1 MFRMVAAI
9 IMAVFVALPAVAAA
23 KSSPASE
30 QTFGQWHVRSG
41 QDNWTAYTKD
51 ASGRMFGMTCYKSC
65 NFVLAM
71 NKPCKDGETLEAMMS
86 GPLGEKVIP
95 IHCWSNRDYSMF
107 DIDDPDLGSHL
118 DGNFIGFALA
128 LADGMF
134 AVARFSLEGAKEAL
148 AAIGHPLPAGAPQ
161 RQGNS
166 GSDDGL
172 STKVM

>member
-1 MFRMVAAI
+1 MFRMVAAM

-86 GPLGEKVIP
+86 GPRGEKVIP

-107 DIDDPDLGSHL
+107 DVDDQDLGSHL
-118 DGNFIGFALA
+118 NGNFIGFALA
-128 LADGMF
+128 VADGMF

-148 AAIGHPLPAGAPQ
+148 AAIGHPLPAGAPHG
-161 RQGNS
+161 QGNS